1 MVNSIEKI
9 RCLVEK
15 LNEYRDAYY
24 NHNDS
29 PVTDEVYDRLFDEL
43 KQLEVETGIVMANS
57 PTNTVGYRPVSE
69 LKKVNHPVALLSMD
83 KTKSV
88 DDLVRFIGD
97 KEATVMYKLD
107 GLTVRLD
114 YEDGKLVLAATWG
127 DGSEGDDITHNI
139 PAFMNVPLTIPYKER
154 LSVSG
159 EAFIHRYDF
168 ERINEGLSED
178 KRFSTCRNMAAGSV
192 RAYDP
197 KICKSRNI
205 FFNAFKVI
213 EGFEEINSKYE
224 RMSRLQELGF
234 PVCPIFKIET
244 GSDMAALKNRI
255 AQIRED
261 AQISGI
267 PIDGAI
273 VQYDDVAYSK
283 SRGATGH
290 HYKDGIAFKFED
302 ELYKTVLR
310 DIEWNTSRSGCMV
323 PKAVYDMVEIDGCA
337 MTHATLHNVSFV
349 KKLDLHVGDRIL
361 ISKRNMII
369 PAVEANMDAGKGNVV
384 IPNRCSFCGAPT
396 VIRKSA
402 DETGKDVEKLYC
414 TNPACGSSLIKQFV
428 HFVDKDSMNI
438 EGLAEGII
446 EKLIT
451 AGLLAEFTD
460 IYDLE
465 KHRDE
470 IIGMDGFGEKSYDKL
485 IAGVRKSSSTTM
497 NKFLR
502 AVDIPLLGRHASKT
516 ISDYFKGDIAAFEDA
531 ILGDKPFDFTA
542 LEGIGE
548 TLHQNIY
555 EWFAESENITLW
567 KRLRCRIAIVQ
578 PKIDTEKEI
587 NDMLKGKIVV
597 VTGTVEGYT
606 RSEMDSLIAQNGGI
620 AGGSVTGK
628 TDILVIGEKPGGF
641 KVKKAEALGTKMMTA
656 EEFLK
661 MLNK

>member
-15 LNEYRDAYY
+15 LNEYREAYY

-57 PTNTVGYRPVSE
+57 PTNTVGYRPVGE

-114 YEDGKLVLAATWG
+114 YEDGKLVLAATRG

-139 PAFMNVPLTIPYKER
+139 PVFMNVPLTIPYKER

-168 ERINEGLSED
+168 ERINAGLPED

-197 KICKSRNI
+197 EICKSRNI
-205 FFNAFKVI
+205 YFHAFKVI

-234 PVCPIFKIET
+234 SVCPIFKIET
-244 GSDMAALKNRI
+244 GSDAAALEERI

-273 VQYDDVAYSK
+273 VQYDDIAYSR

-302 ELYKTVLR
+302 ELYETVLR

-337 MTHATLHNVSFV
+337 MTHAEAYSS
-349 KKLDLHVGDRIL
+349 DDR
-361 ISKRNMII
+361 SRN
-369 PAVEANMDAGKGNVV
+369 
-384 IPNRCSFCGAPT
+384 S
-396 VIRKSA
+396 
-402 DETGKDVEKLYC
+402 
-414 TNPACGSSLIKQFV
+414 
-428 HFVDKDSMNI
+428 
-438 EGLAEGII
+438 
-446 EKLIT
+446 
-451 AGLLAEFTD
+451 
-460 IYDLE
+460 
-465 KHRDE
+465 
-470 IIGMDGFGEKSYDKL
+470 
-485 IAGVRKSSSTTM
+485 
-497 NKFLR
+497 
-502 AVDIPLLGRHASKT
+502 
-516 ISDYFKGDIAAFEDA
+516 
-531 ILGDKPFDFTA
+531 
-542 LEGIGE
+542 
-548 TLHQNIY
+548 
-555 EWFAESENITLW
+555 W
-567 KRLRCRIAIVQ
+567 
-578 PKIDTEKEI
+578 
-587 NDMLKGKIVV
+587 
-597 VTGTVEGYT
+597 
-606 RSEMDSLIAQNGGI
+606 
-620 AGGSVTGK
+620 
-628 TDILVIGEKPGGF
+628 
-641 KVKKAEALGTKMMTA
+641 
-656 EEFLK
+656 
-661 MLNK
+661 